1 MINII
6 QDFMALTIQF
16 LLTIPD
22 KYSPSYIID
31 TNLSIT
37 KCVMDD
43 MYLCALNAVRTALL
57 REVSLKKAC
66 LTDWSSG
73 EIAVA
78 LRLRRRRSTG
88 CAKTPGQRRPTV
100 PQGVT

>member
-1 MINII
+1 
-6 QDFMALTIQF
+6 MALTIQF
-16 LLTIPD
+16 LLMILD
-22 KYSPSYIID
+22 KYSSSYIIV

-37 KCVMDD
+37 KFEMDN
-43 MYLCALNAVRTALL
+43 MYLCALNAMRTAPL

-78 LRLRRRRSTG
+78 LRLRRR
-88 CAKTPGQRRPTV
+88 
-100 PQGVT
+100 